1 MGLHQTDSFSRVLWS
16 LSSEDPVE
24 LEYVLCSKGQ
34 RFLSCLSTRLFST
47 KPTTVTGTFVG
58 GEGKQSATAPWMLL
72 NGSYTPGQQRRL
84 KRNSKSLLLESKEHL
99 GFLKVRIAYNHERLE
114 ELLSLHCDCVVAAL
128 YFTVISQLM

>member
-72 NGSYTPGQQRRL
+72 MAVIHQVSNDDLKETPRVYYWRA
-84 KRNSKSLLLESKEHL
+84 RNIWVSSK
-99 GFLKVRIAYNHERLE
+99 
-114 ELLSLHCDCVVAAL
+114 
-128 YFTVISQLM
+128 